1 MTRHPLHPW
10 LVLAVAVGGA
20 VGALARW
27 GLEAWQ
33 PPPAGAFPWTT
44 FGINVSGTVLLALLP
59 ASAFVRRHQV
69 LPPALGTG
77 VLGGFTTLSTF
88 SEETRSLVAGGH
100 TGLAATYV
108 LGSVAVCLVAVV
120 LVDQLVE
127 RSAREE
133 FDAEEGDL

>member
-1 MTRHPLHPW
+1 MPRHPLHPS

-20 VGALARW
+20 VGACARW
-27 GLEAWQ
+27 ALESWH
-33 PPPAGAFPWTT
+33 PATPDGFPWTT
-44 FGINVSGTVLLALLP
+44 FGINVAGSVLLALLP
-59 ASAFVRRHQV
+59 ASTWIRRHQV

-88 SEETRSLVAGGH
+88 SAEARALVAGGR
-100 TGLAATYV
+100 TGLAAAYV
-108 LGSVAVCLVAVV
+108 VGSVGACLVGVAVV
-120 LVDQLVE
+120 DRLVD

>member
-1 MTRHPLHPW
+1 VPRHPLHPW
-10 LVLAVAVGGA
+10 LVVAVAVGGA
-20 VGALARW
+20 VGACARW
-27 GLEAWQ
+27 GLETWQ
-33 PPPAGAFPWTT
+33 PPSPGCFPWTT
-44 FGINVSGTVLLALLP
+44 FGINVAGTVVLALLP

-88 SEETRSLVAGGH
+88 SEETRGLVSAGR
-100 TGLAATYV
+100 TGLAAAYV
-108 LGSVAVCLVAVV
+108 VGSVAACLIAVA
-120 LVDQLVE
+120 LVDRLVE